1 MKKTPLLELWNVSKM
16 FPGVIA
22 NDKVNLKLH
31 QGEILA
37 LLGEN
42 GAGKSTL
49 VKMIYGVNR
58 PDKGAIL
65 WNNQEVTITSP
76 NQARAMGIGMVFQH
90 FSVFETLTVQEN
102 IELGLDKSFVDQI
115 DDLRQ
120 RILDIS
126 SKYQLHV
133 DPDRYV
139 HSLSI
144 GERQR
149 LEILRCLIQQVKLL
163 ILDEPTSVLTPQEVA
178 GLFRVLKSLATE
190 GCSIMFISHKLKE
203 VTELC
208 DRAVILRGG
217 KVSGECTPANETPDS
232 IARMMVGSDAE
243 LSESY
248 SKQLTDRALFSTEN
262 LTLAPSH
269 PFGCGLTNVTL
280 QLNAGEILG
289 IAGVAG
295 NGQEDLLQALSGEDT
310 RAKADTILFNN
321 QAVGDQNA
329 STRRNMGMAYVPAD
343 RLGHGAVPE
352 MSLTDNTLLTH
363 SDSLTQFSFILKDKL
378 RTLADKI
385 ISDNKVKCHNQT
397 SQAKSLSGG
406 NLQKFIIGREVE
418 QAPTVLI
425 CAHPTWGVDIGA
437 ASAIHRQLIA
447 LRNAGAAVLVI
458 SEDIDELFV
467 ICDRMAAL
475 YEGRLSPTVAT
486 EATNIEQIGKWI
498 AGSFIDTENAIDRK
512 DAIDNQNNINSKE
525 VTHA

>member
-1 MKKTPLLELWNVSKM
+1 MTKPPLLELWNVSKIY
-16 FPGVIA
+16 PGVIA
-22 NDKVNLKLH
+22 NDNVNLKLNE
-31 QGEILA
+31 GEILA

-65 WNNQEVTITSP
+65 WNNREIDIRSP
-76 NQARAMGIGMVFQH
+76 NQARSMGIGMVFQH

-102 IELGLDKSFVDQI
+102 IELGLDKTFVEQL

-120 RILDIS
+120 SIIDIS
-126 SKYQLHV
+126 KKYDLHV

-149 LEILRCLIQQVKLL
+149 VEILRCLIQEVKLL
-163 ILDEPTSVLTPQEVA
+163 ILDEPTSVLTPQEVS
-178 GLFRVLKSLATE
+178 GLFRVLKKLSSE
-190 GCSIMFISHKLKE
+190 GCAIMFISHKLKE

-217 KVSGECTPANETPDS
+217 VVTGECTPAEETPDS

-248 SKQLTDRALFSTEN
+248 NKKLSESVIFETHF
-262 LTLAPSH
+262 LTLPPTH
-269 PFGCGLTNVTL
+269 PFGCGLTDVNL
-280 QLNAGEILG
+280 QLRAGEILG
-289 IAGVAG
+289 VAGVAG
-295 NGQEDLLQALSGEDT
+295 NGQEDLLEALSGEDT
-310 RAKADTILFNN
+310 RAKSNSITFNGN
-321 QAVGDQNA
+321 PIGNLNA
-329 STRRNMGMAYVPAD
+329 GQRRNLGMAYVPAD
-343 RLGHGAVPE
+343 RLGQGAVPE
-352 MSLTDNTLLTH
+352 MSLRENTLLTN
-363 SDSLTQFSFILKDKL
+363 SNSLVRNGFVLSNKL
-378 RTLADKI
+378 SELVDQI
-385 ISDNKVKCHNQT
+385 ISDNNVKCHNQL

-406 NLQKFIIGREVE
+406 NLQKFIIGREVD
-418 QAPTVLI
+418 QKPQVLI

-447 LRNAGAAVLVI
+447 LRDAGAAVLVI

-467 ICDRMAAL
+467 ICDRMTAL
-475 YEGRLSPTVAT
+475 YEGRVAPIVET
-486 EATNIEQIGKWI
+486 EKTNIEEIGKWI
-498 AGSFIDTENAIDRK
+498 AGGFIEHKEAANA
-512 DAIDNQNNINSKE
+512 
-525 VTHA
+525 

>member
-1 MKKTPLLELWNVSKM
+1 MTTPPLLELWNVSKF

-22 NDKVNLKLH
+22 NDCVSLKLY

-58 PDKGAIL
+58 PDKGSIL
-65 WNNQEVTITSP
+65 WDGHEIDILSP

-90 FSVFETLTVQEN
+90 FSVFETLTVKEN
-102 IELGLDKSFVDQI
+102 IELGLDKAFVEQL
-115 DDLRQ
+115 DDLGAK
-120 RILDIS
+120 ITEIS
-126 SKYQLHV
+126 KKYALHV
-133 DPDRYV
+133 DPERYV

-149 LEILRCLIQQVKLL
+149 VEILRCLIQDVKLL
-163 ILDEPTSVLTPQEVA
+163 ILDEPTSVLTPQEVS
-178 GLFRVLKSLATE
+178 GLFKVLKKLSSE

-217 KVSGECTPANETPDS
+217 KVSGECSPAKETPDS
-232 IARMMVGSDAE
+232 IARMMVGSEAE

-248 SKQLTDRALFSTEN
+248 PKAITEKVVFEAES
-262 LTLAPSH
+262 LTLAPTH
-269 PFGCGLTNVTL
+269 PFGCGLTGASL
-280 QLNAGEILG
+280 QLRAGEILG
-289 IAGVAG
+289 VAGVAG
-295 NGQEDLLQALSGEDT
+295 NGQEDLLEALSGEDF
-310 RAKADTILFNN
+310 RAPADSIRF
-321 QAVGDQNA
+321 VGKPVGNLDA
-329 STRRNMGMAYVPAD
+329 GARRKLGMAYVPAD
-343 RLGHGAVPE
+343 RLGQGAVPE
-352 MSLTDNTLLTH
+352 MSLTENTLLTN
-363 SDSLTQFSFILKDKL
+363 SSALVKSGFILTSKL
-378 RTLADKI
+378 NALVKKI
-385 ISDNKVKCHNQT
+385 ITDNKVKCRNEE

-418 QAPTVLI
+418 QNPKVLI

-447 LRNAGAAVLVI
+447 LRDQGAAILVV

-467 ICDRMAAL
+467 ICDRMMAL
-475 YEGRLSPTVAT
+475 YEGRLSPIVKT
-486 EATNIEQIGKWI
+486 EQTNIEQIGKWI
-498 AGSFIDTENAIDRK
+498 AGGFIEHKEAA
-512 DAIDNQNNINSKE
+512 DA
-525 VTHA
+525 

>member
-1 MKKTPLLELWNVSKM
+1 MKTKPLLELWNVSKI

-22 NDKVNLKLH
+22 NDNVNLRLDE
-31 QGEILA
+31 GEILA

-65 WNNQEVTITSP
+65 WRNQEVEIRSP

-90 FSVFETLTVQEN
+90 FSVFETLTVEEN
-102 IELGLDKSFVDQI
+102 IELGLDKHFVDSLP
-115 DDLRQ
+115 DLRQ
-120 RILDIS
+120 AIIDIS
-126 SKYQLHV
+126 KKYQLHV

-149 LEILRCLIQQVKLL
+149 VEILRCLIQDVKLL

-178 GLFRVLKSLATE
+178 GLFRVLRSLAAE
-190 GCSIMFISHKLKE
+190 GCSILFISHKLKE

-217 KVSGECTPANETPDS
+217 VVSGECVPSNETPDS

-243 LSESY
+243 LSENYPKKHSQ
-248 SKQLTDRALFSTEN
+248 KKVFETHQLTLP
-262 LTLAPSH
+262 PSH
-269 PFGCGLTNVTL
+269 PFGCGLNDVSL
-280 QLNAGEILG
+280 SLHAGEILG

-310 RAKADTILFNN
+310 RADNHTIVFNG
-321 QAVGDQNA
+321 QPVAKRNA
-329 STRRNMGMAYVPAD
+329 GERRALGMAYVPAD
-343 RLGHGAVPE
+343 RLGQGAVPE
-352 MSLTDNTLLTH
+352 MSLTDNTLLTN
-363 SDSLTQFSFILKDKL
+363 SNSLVKNGWILTRKL
-378 RTLADKI
+378 RRFTDTI
-385 ISDNKVKCHNQT
+385 IEDNKVKCHNQG

-406 NLQKFIIGREVE
+406 NLQKFIIGREV
-418 QAPTVLI
+418 QQTPKVLI

-447 LRNAGAAVLVI
+447 LRDAGAAILVI

-475 YEGRLSPTVAT
+475 YEGHLSPSVETQR
-486 EATNIEQIGKWI
+486 TNIEEVGKWI
-498 AGSFIDTENAIDRK
+498 AGSFTTSSESSDT
-512 DAIDNQNNINSKE
+512 SKE
-525 VTHA
+525 AAHA

>member
-1 MKKTPLLELWNVSKM
+1 MKKTPLLELWNVSKI

-22 NDKVNLKLH
+22 NDSVNLKLH
-31 QGEILA
+31 KGEILA

-49 VKMIYGVNR
+49 VKMIYGVNK

-65 WNNQEVTITSP
+65 WNNREVEIKSP

-102 IELGLDKSFVDQI
+102 IELGLEKEFVENLSC
-115 DDLRQ
+115 LR
-120 RILDIS
+120 
-126 SKYQLHV
+126 SKIVEMSEKYDLHV

-149 LEILRCLIQQVKLL
+149 VEILRCLIQDVKLL
-163 ILDEPTSVLTPQEVA
+163 ILDEPTSVLTPHEVS
-178 GLFRVLKSLATE
+178 GLFRVLKKLTSE
-190 GCSIMFISHKLKE
+190 GASVMFISHKLKE

-217 KVSGECTPANETPDS
+217 VVSGSCIPSQETPDS
-232 IARMMVGSDAE
+232 IARMMVGSEAE
-243 LSESY
+243 LSETYPKVS
-248 SKQLTDRALFSTEN
+248 SDNVVFSAHE
-262 LTLAPSH
+262 LTLPPTH
-269 PFGCGLTNVTL
+269 PFGCGLSEL
-280 QLNAGEILG
+280 CLDLRAGEILG

-295 NGQEDLLQALSGEDT
+295 NGQEDLLEALSGEDT
-310 RAKADTILFNN
+310 RAAAG
-321 QAVGDQNA
+321 AVVFDGKGVGQLNA
-329 STRRNMGMAYVPAD
+329 AQRRQLGMAYVPTD
-343 RLGHGAVPE
+343 RLGQGAVPE
-352 MSLTDNTLLTH
+352 MSLIDNTLLTNSANLVKKGLIQ
-363 SDSLTQFSFILKDKL
+363 SDKLKALTQQ
-378 RTLADKI
+378 I
-385 ISDNKVKCHNQT
+385 ITDNKVKCHNGL

-418 QAPTVLI
+418 QNPKVLI

-447 LRNAGAAVLVI
+447 LRDQGAAVLVI

-475 YEGRLSPTVAT
+475 YEGRLSDAVKT
-486 EATNIEQIGKWI
+486 EETNIEEIGKWI
-498 AGSFIDTENAIDRK
+498 AGGFIQE
-512 DAIDNQNNINSKE
+512 KE
-525 VTHA
+525 SAHA

>member
-1 MKKTPLLELWNVSKM
+1 MVKPPLLELWNVSKI

-22 NDKVNLKLH
+22 NDKVCMKL
-31 QGEILA
+31 QEGEILA

-58 PDKGAIL
+58 PDNGAIL
-65 WNNQEVTITSP
+65 WNNREVDITSP

-102 IELGLDKSFVDQI
+102 IELGLDKGFVEQL

-120 RILDIS
+120 SIIDIS
-126 SKYQLHV
+126 KKYDLHV

-149 LEILRCLIQQVKLL
+149 VEILRCLIQNIKLL

-178 GLFRVLKSLATE
+178 GLFRVLKNLASE

-217 KVSGECTPANETPDS
+217 VVSGECIPAEETPDS
-232 IARMMVGSDAE
+232 IARMMVGSEAE

-248 SKQLTDRALFSTEN
+248 EKSVSGNTIFCVNQLTLPPT
-262 LTLAPSH
+262 H
-269 PFGCGLTNVTL
+269 PFGCGLNKL
-280 QLNAGEILG
+280 SMDLKAGEILG

-295 NGQEDLLQALSGEDT
+295 NGQEDLLEALSGEDT
-310 RAKADTILFNN
+310 RAEHNKIQFDSKPIGNL
-321 QAVGDQNA
+321 NA
-329 STRRNMGMAYVPAD
+329 GERRKLGMAYVPAD
-343 RLGHGAVPE
+343 RLGQGAVPE
-352 MSLTDNTLLTH
+352 MSLADNTLLTH
-363 SDSLTQFSFILKDKL
+363 TESLVNKGLILKEKL
-378 RTLADKI
+378 TKLADKI
-385 ISDNKVKCHNQT
+385 IADNRVKCRNQH

-406 NLQKFIIGREVE
+406 NLQKFIIGREVD
-418 QAPTVLI
+418 QQPRVLI

-447 LRNAGAAVLVI
+447 LRDAGAAIVVI

-467 ICDRMAAL
+467 ISDRLSAL
-475 YEGRLSPTVAT
+475 YEGQLSPTIET
-486 EATNIEQIGKWI
+486 QSTNIEQIGRWI
-498 AGSFIDTENAIDRK
+498 AGSFLQEKEAVNA
-512 DAIDNQNNINSKE
+512 
-525 VTHA
+525 